1 MAAQH
6 KIVITVKAQ
15 RRTVSISMRGH
26 GTILRLPLN
35 GYNVD
40 LTGQP
45 IPTTVSDQAYV
56 TAVLDA
62 VISALPMT

>member
-6 KIVITVKAQ
+6 KIVITVQAQ

-26 GTILRLPLN
+26 GNILRLPLN

-40 LTGQP
+40 LAQQTIP
-45 IPTTVSDQAYV
+45 PTTSDKAYV

-62 VISALPMT
+62 VIAALP